1 MRENM
6 STLSSLISIKF
17 KQIEDVKNGL
27 RNMLVYQK
35 YFYPLKV
42 QSMITENMQKFQVA
56 TEDRDFVA
64 YQQQTYDQMFL
75 KLEKLPKDG
84 DRTDDV
90 DLVYQ
95 LQELEKQH
103 LKVSDW

>member
-17 KQIEDVKNGL
+17 KQVEDVKNGL
-27 RNMLVYQK
+27 RSMLVYQK

-42 QSMITENMQKFQVA
+42 QSMITENMQKFQIA

-64 YQQQTYDQMFL
+64 Y
-75 KLEKLPKDG
+75 
-84 DRTDDV
+84 
-90 DLVYQ
+90 
-95 LQELEKQH
+95 
-103 LKVSDW
+103 

>member
-6 STLSSLISIKF
+6 STLTSLISIKF

-42 QSMITENMQKFQVA
+42 QSMITENMQKFQIA

-64 YQQQTYDQMFL
+64 Y
-75 KLEKLPKDG
+75 
-84 DRTDDV
+84 
-90 DLVYQ
+90 
-95 LQELEKQH
+95 
-103 LKVSDW
+103 

>member
-6 STLSSLISIKF
+6 STLSSLISMKF
-17 KQIEDVKNGL
+17 KQVEDVKNGL

-42 QSMITENMQKFQVA
+42 QSMITENMQKFQIA

-64 YQQQTYDQMFL
+64 Y
-75 KLEKLPKDG
+75 
-84 DRTDDV
+84 
-90 DLVYQ
+90 
-95 LQELEKQH
+95 
-103 LKVSDW
+103 

>member
-6 STLSSLISIKF
+6 STLSSLVSMKF
-17 KQIEDVKNGL
+17 KQVEDVKNGL

-42 QSMITENMQKFQVA
+42 QSMITENMQKFQIA

-64 YQQQTYDQMFL
+64 Y
-75 KLEKLPKDG
+75 
-84 DRTDDV
+84 
-90 DLVYQ
+90 
-95 LQELEKQH
+95 
-103 LKVSDW
+103 

>member
-64 YQQQTYDQMFL
+64 Y
-75 KLEKLPKDG
+75 
-84 DRTDDV
+84 
-90 DLVYQ
+90 
-95 LQELEKQH
+95 
-103 LKVSDW
+103 

>member
-6 STLSSLISIKF
+6 STLSGLISMKF
-17 KQIEDVKNGL
+17 KQVEDVKNGL

-42 QSMITENMQKFQVA
+42 QSMITENMQKFQIA

-64 YQQQTYDQMFL
+64 Y
-75 KLEKLPKDG
+75 
-84 DRTDDV
+84 
-90 DLVYQ
+90 
-95 LQELEKQH
+95 
-103 LKVSDW
+103 